1 MSYVANYEP
10 LKRPYICK
18 VLTASSGEEF
28 HVALN
33 YSNDSEREEMSAE
46 LIYEHLENCITYIED
61 KAKTIS
67 IVPINEPIGME
78 PWPAKGWAELEWAN
92 AEINLWF
99 MYIYYKEERPVSESD
114 VINLNVQ
121 VGDGESGDDH
131 THEGVDDHTHDPV
144 TGDEIPNA

>member
-33 YSNDSEREEMSAE
+33 FSNDSEREEMSAE

-67 IVPINEPIGME
+67 IIPLNEPIGME
-78 PWPAKGWAELEWAN
+78 PWPAKGWGELEWAN

-99 MYIYYKEERPVSESD
+99 NYIYYKAEGSIPVSGPLDLTITTTTEES
-114 VINLNVQ
+114 
-121 VGDGESGDDH
+121 ESNHDH
-131 THEGVDDHTHDPV
+131 DHDHDHEEPTA
-144 TGDEIPNA
+144 NA

>member
-18 VLTASSGEEF
+18 VITASSGEEF

-33 YSNDSEREEMSAE
+33 YSNDSEREQMSAE

-61 KAKTIS
+61 KAKTMS
-67 IVPINEPIGME
+67 IIPLNEPIGME
-78 PWPAKGWAELEWAN
+78 PWPAKGWGELEWAN

-99 MYIYYKEERPVSESD
+99 NYIYYKAEGSIPVSGPLDLTITTTTTTEES
-114 VINLNVQ
+114 
-121 VGDGESGDDH
+121 ESNHDH
-131 THEGVDDHTHDPV
+131 DHDHEEPTA
-144 TGDEIPNA
+144 NA